1 MRQAGT
7 ITDKQDATRLS
18 DYLIAEG
25 IPNKVEPVGE
35 AWAIWIRDEN
45 QLERGREELARF
57 QAEPH
62 DPRYKEAAS
71 VAKQV
76 RREAEKKQKQAQRN
90 FHDMRNVRASPW
102 RRTPVTM
109 GLIVISVLVFLNVFE
124 MLGLR
129 DDYLYLSMTDDPSN
143 ALPEIR
149 RGQLWRLITPIF
161 MHATVWHL
169 VFNMYWLYQF
179 GTLVER
185 VIGSWRLVALVLL
198 TALVSD
204 VLQFAMQGPFFLGMS
219 GVVYGLFG
227 YAWIRGQLD
236 PTSGLWLRPDVV
248 FIMLAVFALCITGV
262 IGNVANWA
270 HGGGLASGAA
280 LGYLAFTIQQMRRR
294 R

>member
-25 IPNKVEPVGE
+25 IPNKVEPSGA

-57 QAEPH
+57 QAAPN

-90 FHDMRNVRASPW
+90 FHDMRNVWASPW

-109 GLIVISVLVFLNVFE
+109 GLIVISVLVFLNIFRE
-124 MLGLR
+124 FGLG
-129 DDYLYLSMTDDPSN
+129 DQYLMISLFDDPTN
-143 ALPEIR
+143 PLPEVR
-149 RGQLWRLITPIF
+149 EGQVWRLITPIF
-161 MHATVWHL
+161 MHANPWHL
-169 VFNMYWLYQF
+169 LFNMYWMFQL
-179 GTLVER
+179 GTMIER
-185 VIGSWRLVALVLL
+185 TIGSLRYVLIIL
-198 TALVSD
+198 ITAFASNL
-204 VLQFAMQGPFFLGMS
+204 LQFAMQGPYFLGMS

-227 YAWIRGQLD
+227 YAWIRGRLD
-236 PTSGLWLRPDVV
+236 PTCGLWLRPDLA
-248 FIMLAVFALCITGV
+248 FIMLAWFALCLTGIV
-262 IGNVANWA
+262 GNVANWA
-270 HGGGLASGAA
+270 HGGGLAAGAV

-294 R
+294 H